1 MSNHRPHRTVILG
14 IAVVVL
20 LLVGG
25 IWWQNRADRSTR
37 LSSGPPTGQLAP
49 SFVLEDLTGH
59 PLSSADFAGK
69 VVLVNFWATWCPP
82 CKAEMPD
89 IEQLYR
95 EFQDRGFEVIGVDI
109 EEKPATVRAFRDE
122 HGLTFPLVI
131 DPRGSVNSTYHLRGL
146 PTSWLIDRQGILR
159 AVWVGPLNIE
169 KARRQIRD
177 LLERPVSS
185 IPPLC
190 CRTAL
195 TLGKTTPPP
204 ASHLNLPCGT
214 IVGKI

>member
-1 MSNHRPHRTVILG
+1 VQAVSNHRPARPVILG
-14 IAVVVL
+14 AAIVAL

-25 IWWQNRADRSTR
+25 IWWQNRAGRTIPPVT
-37 LSSGPPTGQLAP
+37 GPPTGQIAP
-49 SFVLEDLTGH
+49 SFVLDDLTGH
-59 PLSSADFAGK
+59 PLSSADFAGQ

-95 EFQDRGFEVIGVDI
+95 AFQDSGFEVIGVDI
-109 EEKPATVRAFRDE
+109 EEKPEAVRAFRDE

-131 DPRGSVNSTYHLRGL
+131 DPRGSVNPAYHLRGL

-169 KARRQIRD
+169 KVRRRIQG
-177 LLERPVSS
+177 LL
-185 IPPLC
+185 
-190 CRTAL
+190 
-195 TLGKTTPPP
+195 
-204 ASHLNLPCGT
+204 
-214 IVGKI
+214 